1 MSAPEDRQAPHEIVI
16 VRRRSGGHG
25 DGHHGGAWKIAFAD
39 FMTALMCFFLVMW
52 LINAS
57 DKKTITQIATYFN
70 PLRLNER
77 ISSQKGL
84 DDETAPPTEAG
95 QEKGKRKS
103 PPSEPKSEKGEKK
116 EKREKES
123 SVDDKSTR
131 LAQAERMLAAELDLL
146 RDPYGV
152 LEKIVASDPNLARAA
167 SPAAEAGSRL
177 PKDLFDPQGAGS
189 GDASSDAPR
198 SAIDRQKASPQA
210 VPAAKSSPL
219 RLADVQGR
227 LDADKLKSEIAGAIA
242 RLETPFKPIVEIT
255 DEGREILI
263 SITDHVEQGMY
274 AIGSSRP
281 TPTLVHVME
290 VVGRALAGRAGI
302 VVVRGH
308 TDARPYAAGP
318 FDNWRLSSA
327 RAQVAY
333 HMLVR
338 GGLASE
344 RVQRIEGHADRRLKV
359 PSDPFAPANRRI
371 EILVGKDR

>member
-70 PLRLNER
+70 PLRLNDR
-77 ISSQKGL
+77 VTSQKGL
-84 DDETAPPTEAG
+84 DDETTPPPEAG

-103 PPSEPKSEKGEKK
+103 PPPEPKSKKGAKD
-116 EKREKES
+116 S
-123 SVDDKSTR
+123 SVQDKPNRS
-131 LAQAERMLAAELDLL
+131 AQAERMLAAELDMI

-152 LEKIVASDPNLARAA
+152 LERIVASDPNLARAA
-167 SPAAEAGSRL
+167 PRAADARSRL
-177 PKDLFDPQGAGS
+177 PKDLFDPQGAGA
-189 GDASSDAPR
+189 GDAPSDAPR

-210 VPAAKSSPL
+210 APAAKSSPQ
-219 RLADVQGR
+219 RPADAQGG
-227 LDADKLKSEIAGAIA
+227 LEADKLKSEIADAIG
-242 RLETPFKPIVEIT
+242 RLEAPFKPIVEIT

-281 TPTLVHVME
+281 TPTLVHVMDA
-290 VVGRALAGRAGI
+290 VGRALADRGGI

-344 RVQRIEGHADRRLKV
+344 RVQRIEGYADRRLKV